1 MTAEQ
6 MTKVMNFVE
15 EGGLVKI
22 NGPYVDGFAVIEED
36 AGELVIRSQVWAP
49 KPLLHENFN
58 RLSFYRE
65 ELL

>member
-6 MTKVMNFVE
+6 MAKVMKFVE
-15 EGGLVKI
+15 EGGLVT
-22 NGPYVDGFAVIEED
+22 
-36 AGELVIRSQVWAP
+36 GELVIRSQVWAP